1 MSEQLGFD
9 LELAPDLVDVELDR
23 TLSIREQWLVFHAAN
38 PAVYSA
44 IVRIA
49 RDLRARGFERCG
61 IALIFERLR
70 WLHAIRTQGDDYRLN
85 HNWRAWYA
93 REVMAREPDLADF
106 FEIRRLRSPG
116 CEEPPAERDSVRSGS
131 PCTTDGGTLPP

>member
-23 TLSIREQWLVFHAAN
+23 TLSIREQWLAFHAAN

-49 RDLRARGFERCG
+49 RDLRSRGFERCG

-70 WLHAIRTQGDDYRLN
+70 WLHALRTQGDDYRLN

-93 REVMAREPDLADF
+93 RAVMEREPDLAGF
-106 FEIRRLRSPG
+106 FEIRRLRSRG
-116 CEEPPAERDSVRSGS
+116 CEEPAAEHASERSAS
-131 PCTTDGGTLPP
+131 TCTTGRSTLPP